1 MVRVFIL
8 NDCIFCADAGIRN
21 EKVQG
26 SRYKVQGK
34 TLNLQSSLLIA
45 QPLRLCCLSKI

>member
-26 SRYKVQGK
+26 TRFKEKPLTFSPHCSA
-34 TLNLQSSLLIA
+34 LAALL
-45 QPLRLCCLSKI
+45 P